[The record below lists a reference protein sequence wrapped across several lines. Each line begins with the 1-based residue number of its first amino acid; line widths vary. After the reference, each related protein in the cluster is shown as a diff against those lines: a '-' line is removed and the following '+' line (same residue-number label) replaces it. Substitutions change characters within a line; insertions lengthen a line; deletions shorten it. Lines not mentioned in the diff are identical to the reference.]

1 MVLITYIY
9 FKSMNKTV
17 TLFGSTGL
25 IGSEVLKLLIN
36 DNYFEN
42 INIISRKKISLD
54 SKKIKTYTIN
64 FSNLE
69 DYKKVISKDQ
79 IVIASIGTTQSKVNF
94 NKSEYRKVDYDIL
107 LNIAKACKTNQA
119 SSFCFVSSVG
129 ADEKSKNFY
138 LGLKGEIENSIMQL
152 GLNTC
157 LIFRPSLLIGKRNE
171 FRFGE
176 IIAQKIM
183 PLFSFLMKS
192 EYKPIKAV
200 DVAKSIVNECKKIVS
215 GNKIYHY
222 SEIKNL
228 N

>member
-1 MVLITYIY
+1 
-9 FKSMNKTV
+9 MNKTV

-36 DNYFEN
+36 DNYFEI
-42 INIISRKKISLD
+42 INIISRKKISLN
-54 SKKIKTYTIN
+54 SKKIKNFTID

-69 DYKKVISKDQ
+69 DYKKVISKNQ

-94 NKSEYRKVDYDIL
+94 NKLEYRKVDYDIL

-119 SSFCFVSSVG
+119 SSFCFVSSAG
-129 ADEKSKNFY
+129 ANEKSKNFY
-138 LGLKGEIENSIMQL
+138 LGLKGKIENSIMQL

-157 LIFRPSLLIGKRNE
+157 LIFRPSLLLGKRNE

-200 DVAKSIVNECKKIVS
+200 DVAKSIVNKSKKIIS

-222 SEIKNL
+222 SEMKNS

>member
-1 MVLITYIY
+1 
-9 FKSMNKTV
+9 MNKTV

-25 IGSEVLKLLIN
+25 IGGEVLKLLIN

-42 INIISRKKISLD
+42 INIISRKKININ
-54 SKKIKTYTIN
+54 SKKIKNYNIN

-69 DYKKVISKDQ
+69 DYKKVVNKNH

-94 NKSEYRKVDYDIL
+94 NKTEYRKVDYDIL
-107 LNIAKACKTNQA
+107 LNIAKACKSSKA
-119 SSFCFVSSVG
+119 SSFSFVSSVG
-129 ADEKSKNFY
+129 ADENSKNFY
-138 LGLKGEIENSIMQL
+138 LKLKGEIENSIMQL

-157 LIFRPSLLIGKRNE
+157 LIFRPSLLLGKRNE

-222 SEIKNL
+222 SEMKNS

>member
-1 MVLITYIY
+1 M
-9 FKSMNKTV
+9 KRTV
-17 TLFGSTGL
+17 ALFGSTGL

-54 SKKIKTYTIN
+54 SKKIKNFTIN

-69 DYKKVISKDQ
+69 DYKKVISKNQ

-119 SSFCFVSSVG
+119 SSFCFVSSAG
-129 ADEKSKNFY
+129 ANEKSKNFY

-157 LIFRPSLLIGKRNE
+157 LIFRPSLLLGKRNE

-176 IIAQKIM
+176 IIAQKFMHI
-183 PLFSFLMKS
+183 FSFLMKS

>member
-1 MVLITYIY
+1 
-9 FKSMNKTV
+9 
-17 TLFGSTGL
+17 
-25 IGSEVLKLLIN
+25 
-36 DNYFEN
+36 
-42 INIISRKKISLD
+42 
-54 SKKIKTYTIN
+54 
-64 FSNLE
+64 
-69 DYKKVISKDQ
+69 
-79 IVIASIGTTQSKVNF
+79 
-94 NKSEYRKVDYDIL
+94 
-107 LNIAKACKTNQA
+107 
-119 SSFCFVSSVG
+119 
-129 ADEKSKNFY
+129 
-138 LGLKGEIENSIMQL
+138 MQL

-157 LIFRPSLLIGKRNE
+157 LIFRPSLLLGKRNE

-222 SEIKNL
+222 FEMKNS

>member
-1 MVLITYIY
+1 
-9 FKSMNKTV
+9 MNKTV

-54 SKKIKTYTIN
+54 SKKIKNFTIN

-107 LNIAKACKTNQA
+107 LNIAKACKSGKA
-119 SSFCFVSSVG
+119 SSFSFVSSAG
-129 ADEKSKNFY
+129 ANEKSKNFY

-157 LIFRPSLLIGKRNE
+157 LIFRPSLLLGKRNE

-176 IIAQKIM
+176 ILAQKIM
-183 PLFSFLMKS
+183 PLFSFLMKA

-222 SEIKNL
+222 SEMKNS

>member
-1 MVLITYIY
+1 M
-9 FKSMNKTV
+9 KRTV
-17 TLFGSTGL
+17 ALFGSTGL

-54 SKKIKTYTIN
+54 SKKIKNFSID

-69 DYKKVISKDQ
+69 DYKKVISKDH

-107 LNIAKACKTNQA
+107 LNIAKACKSNQA
-119 SSFCFVSSVG
+119 SSFCFVSSAG
-129 ADEKSKNFY
+129 ANEKSKNFY
-138 LGLKGEIENSIMQL
+138 LGLKGEIENSIMHL
-152 GLNTC
+152 ALKSC
-157 LIFRPSLLIGKRNE
+157 LIFRPSLLLGKRNE

-176 IIAQKIM
+176 IIAQKFM
-183 PLFSFLMKS
+183 PIFSFLMKS
-192 EYKPIKAV
+192 DYKPIKAV

-222 SEIKNL
+222 SEMKNS

>member
-1 MVLITYIY
+1 
-9 FKSMNKTV
+9 MNKTV

-54 SKKIKTYTIN
+54 SKKIKNYNIN

-94 NKSEYRKVDYDIL
+94 SKTEYRKVDYDIL

-119 SSFCFVSSVG
+119 SSFCFVSSSG
-129 ADEKSKNFY
+129 ANEKSKNFY
-138 LGLKGEIENSIMQL
+138 LGLKGKIENSIMQL
-152 GLNTC
+152 DLNTC
-157 LIFRPSLLIGKRNE
+157 LIFRPSLLLGKRNE

-200 DVAKSIVNECKKIVS
+200 DVAKSIVNESKKIIS

-222 SEIKNL
+222 SEMKNS